1 MKKNLLLLISY
12 LLTLCLN
19 GFAQGISKKINASHS
34 STMQSPAPV
43 SFQRNCGTMENLAIE
58 LQKDPSLLK
67 KMEQMEVELQQEIA
81 VQQLHSGNKTNSVY
95 KIPVVVHVVYK
106 NGTENVSDAQI
117 YSQIAALNRD
127 YRKHNTDISQ
137 VPAAFAALAT
147 DAEIEFCLAS
157 VDPNGQA
164 TTGITRTFTNNTQGF
179 GNPTPSVKTAP
190 DGVSPW
196 DPSKFMNMWVCDLQG
211 QLLGYA
217 QFPGTGSASTDG
229 IVIDYA
235 YFGTMGTATSPF
247 DKGRTATH
255 EVGHYLNLRHI
266 WGDANC
272 GNDFVNDTPTQ
283 QASNGQC
290 PTFPHVTCSNGP
302 NGDMFMNYMDYV
314 DDACMFMFSEGQ
326 KARMVATLT
335 GTGSGSRASLLTNTN
350 VNCSTPSQVLSC
362 DTIANYTASTQ
373 LALYRPS
380 NVGQPGTG
388 YLAGTN
394 SWGDIG
400 FAEKF
405 TALQPLQKIYGAL
418 IGFGYG
424 YGFSNAT
431 VNAKVWKA
439 DGVGGTPGTVL
450 ASKTLILSDILT
462 DINAQNYTG
471 VTFTN
476 PVAINSGAYF
486 IGIEFNN
493 STIDSIALYTTAN
506 GSVTTGKAY
515 EGLSDGSWYPFTD
528 NTNSWGINL
537 GLAIAPAL
545 CIDYTGIASTSQNS
559 DAIQLFPNPSSGN
572 ISLSSDEFATEK
584 VDIKVFNSV
593 GSLVLNLANVSAN
606 GKLIT
611 VDLLGYPQG
620 LYIFEVKI
628 KEHFTTKRLNL
639 IH

>member
-1 MKKNLLLLISY
+1 MKKHLLLILSIS
-12 LLTLCLN
+12 LLTSWKID
-19 GFAQGISKKINASHS
+19 AQSISKKVNLAQHLAIQNNTSV
-34 STMQSPAPV
+34 P
-43 SFQRNCGTMENLAIE
+43 FQRNCGTMENLAFE
-58 LQKDPSLLK
+58 LQKDPALQK
-67 KMEQMEVELQQEIA
+67 KMEKMEEELQEEIA
-81 VQQLHSGNKTNSVY
+81 VHQQHVGNKTSTVY

-106 NGTENVSDAQI
+106 SGTENVSDAQI

-127 YRKHNTDISQ
+127 YRKQNTDISQ
-137 VPAAFAALAT
+137 VPAAFAALAA

-157 VDPNGQA
+157 VDPNGIA
-164 TTGITRTFTNNTQGF
+164 TTGITRTLTNNTQGF

-196 DPSKFMNMWVCDLQG
+196 DPSRYMNMWVCDLQG

-229 IVIDYA
+229 IVIDFA
-235 YFGTMGTATSPF
+235 YFGTMGTATAPF

-362 DTIANYTASTQ
+362 DTIANFTASTP

-380 NVGQPGTG
+380 HVGQPGTG
-388 YLAGTN
+388 YLSGTN

-405 TALQPLQKIYGAL
+405 NALQPLQKIYGAQIL
-418 IGFGYG
+418 FGYG

-431 VNAKVWKA
+431 LNAKVWKA
-439 DGVGGTPGTVL
+439 DGVGGTPGTTL
-450 ASKTLILSDILT
+450 ATKTLVLSDIFA
-462 DINAQNYTG
+462 DITAGNPTN

-476 PVAINSGAYF
+476 PIAINSGSYF

-493 STIDSIALYTTAN
+493 NTIDTIALYTTSN

-528 NTNSWGINL
+528 NTNSWGLNL

-545 CIDYTGIASTSQNS
+545 CIDYTGIATSTQNS
-559 DAIQLFPNPSSGN
+559 DAIQLFPNPSNGN
-572 ISLSSDEFATEK
+572 ISLASDEFATEK

-611 VDLLGYPQG
+611 VDLSGYPQG
-620 LYIFEVKI
+620 LYIFEI
-628 KEHFTTKRLNL
+628 ATKEHSYTKRLNL